1 MVSGEDRDA
10 NPHQA
15 GCAPDLD
22 TDSPVDPVWLRLA
35 QKLGIDRAIGFAV
48 LARFWQ
54 LLTGPLT
61 QLLIVFCFSKIEQG
75 YYYAFM
81 NLLAMQVFAELG
93 LHVVII
99 NVASHEWSG
108 LKLTD
113 QGIEGPSSQISRLVS
128 LGRVSFRWY
137 SFASVLFV
145 AVVAMVGYAFFLDLK
160 NGTTGWL
167 PTSSWLL
174 PWLVL
179 VLLTG
184 LQLILLPLT
193 AILEGCDQ
201 LPAINRIRFWQAV
214 AGSLAVWICM
224 WCGLGLWALC
234 ASAAVRLLGEFY
246 LVSVRFRIFFV
257 PFREPATSDVID
269 WRGEILPLQWR
280 MAIQGAL
287 LWLANH
293 LALLV
298 VLKFHGAALAGRF
311 GMMSTIL
318 VAMQAASLSWIETRR
333 PLFGQLIARK
343 NYAELDETF
352 FRMSRISI
360 TLLAT
365 GTFLFTLGVFVVNQ
379 LPYWFFQRIAERL
392 PDVTTAALFSAGL
405 VVMQFAQC
413 TNIYVRAHKR
423 DPFLMA
429 AIVSNLTI
437 AALVFWLGKEYG
449 VTGVA
454 GGYLIGVSMVQVP
467 LWVTIWWRTRL
478 LWHSEGR
485 PA

>member
-1 MVSGEDRDA
+1 MVSGDHRDA
-10 NPHQA
+10 NPYQSGLA
-15 GCAPDLD
+15 TDANA
-22 TDSPVDPVWLRLA
+22 DSPTDPMWLRLA

-48 LARFWQ
+48 LARCWQ

-113 QGIEGPSSQISRLVS
+113 NGIEGASPQISRLVF
-128 LGRVSFRWY
+128 LGRVAFRWY
-137 SFASVLFV
+137 SVASILFV
-145 AVVAMVGYAFFLDLK
+145 AAVALVGYAFFLDLK
-160 NGTTGWL
+160 NGTSGWL
-167 PTSSWLL
+167 PTSSWLF

-179 VLLTG
+179 VSLTG
-184 LQLILLPLT
+184 LQLVLLPLT

-224 WCGLGLWALC
+224 SCGLGLWALC
-234 ASAAVRLLGEFY
+234 ASAAVRLVGEFY
-246 LVSVRFRIFFV
+246 LVSIRFRKFFI
-257 PFREPATSDVID
+257 PFRLPATDGVID

-298 VLKFHGAALAGRF
+298 VLKFHGAAIAGKF

-333 PLFGQLIARK
+333 PLFGQLIAQK
-343 NYAELDETF
+343 NYSKLDETF

-365 GTFLFTLGVFVVNQ
+365 GTLLFTIGVFVVNQ
-379 LPYWFFQRIAERL
+379 LPYWFFQRIADRL

-423 DPFLMA
+423 DPFLAA

-449 VTGVA
+449 MTGVA
-454 GGYLIGVSMVQVP
+454 GGYLIGVAVVQVP
-467 LWVTIWWRTRL
+467 LWVGIWWRTRAI
-478 LWHSEGR
+478 WHSEGA